1 MREARNTSSHYIS
14 PRAHAR
20 SISLLHTGIPH
31 RHPISF
37 ASLLLFVDLVDKVW
51 PTMKVLLFAFVP
63 LAHGFF
69 TSPPTTIPKS
79 CKILILPG
87 FGNDSIDYT
96 DNGQAGVEGSLV
108 ASLRK
113 RGWGGD
119 QIDILPVE
127 RLDWLQVF
135 LRGATDLKF
144 WQSEAPP
151 TRPAFRWY
159 LERIADKVQQLE
171 DDEQLILVGHS
182 AGGWLAR
189 AAVGF
194 GMLPEAPQIDL
205 DKIVGIVTLGA
216 PNLPPP
222 PEVMDMT
229 RGALR

>member
-1 MREARNTSSHYIS
+1 MTMKSQLMTTMKLLVWTVLPLASYGMIMN
-14 PRAHAR
+14 PRAAK
-20 SISLLHTGIPH
+20 
-31 RHPISF
+31 
-37 ASLLLFVDLVDKVW
+37 A
-51 PTMKVLLFAFVP
+51 
-63 LAHGFF
+63 
-69 TSPPTTIPKS
+69 TTIPKT

-96 DNGQAGVEGSLV
+96 TNGQAGVEGSLV
-108 ASLRK
+108 ASLQK
-113 RGWGGD
+113 RGWDKD

-127 RLDWLQVF
+127 RFDWLQVF
-135 LRGATDLKF
+135 LRGALDLKF

-159 LERIADKVQQLE
+159 LDRVAAKVEELD
-171 DDEQLILVGHS
+171 DDETIVLLGHS

-194 GMLPEAPQIDL
+194 GSTTTDEEGGTPLVDL
-205 DKIVGIVTLGA
+205 SKISGIVTLGA

-222 PEVMDMT
+222 PGVMDMT

>member
-1 MREARNTSSHYIS
+1 MTMTTSYQLI
-14 PRAHAR
+14 
-20 SISLLHTGIPH
+20 T
-31 RHPISF
+31 
-37 ASLLLFVDLVDKVW
+37 
-51 PTMKVLLFAFVP
+51 TMKLLIWTVVP
-63 LAHGFF
+63 VASYGMIMNPRGAK
-69 TSPPTTIPKS
+69 TATIPKT

-96 DNGQAGVEGSLV
+96 ANGQAGVDGSLV
-108 ASLRK
+108 ASLQK
-113 RGWGGD
+113 RGWNEN

-127 RLDWLQVF
+127 RFDWLQVF
-135 LRGATDLKF
+135 LRGALDLKF

-159 LERIADKVQQLE
+159 LDRVAAKVEELD
-171 DDEQLILVGHS
+171 DDETIVLLGHS

-194 GMLPEAPQIDL
+194 GTTDEEDTPQIDL
-205 DKIVGIVTLGA
+205 SKIAGIVTLGA

-222 PEVMDMT
+222 PGVMDMT